1 FSLWWGQMTCG
12 SGNLVIDHQR
22 RLVHGIVLGLVAQP
36 GVGFNHD
43 TQVDELAEG
52 QQVGP
57 GTGHVEVNLNVVP
70 AGIVPVHARHLGD
83 PHAGE
88 AVRTPLA
95 YRRNGPTTYTRIRD
109 TWSLD
114 LEAWFNDIT
123 HGPDAHRFSRRGN
136 LQVDSR
142 NTRVV
147 LYRLQHCCLIDL

>member
-1 FSLWWGQMTCG
+1 MACG
-12 SGNLVIDHQR
+12 SGNLVIDDQR
-22 RLVHGIVLGLVAQP
+22 GLVHGIVLRLIAQP
-36 GVGFNHD
+36 GIWFDHN
-43 TQVDELAEG
+43 TQMDEFAEG

-57 GTGHVEVNLNVVP
+57 GAGHVEIDLDVVP
-70 AGIVPVHARHLGD
+70 AGIVPVHARYLGD

-95 YRRNGPTTYTRIRD
+95 YRRDGPTTHTRIRD
-109 TWSLD
+109 AWPLD

-123 HGPDAHRFSRRGN
+123 HGPDTHRFSRIGN

-147 LYRLQHCCLIDL
+147 LYRLQDRCL